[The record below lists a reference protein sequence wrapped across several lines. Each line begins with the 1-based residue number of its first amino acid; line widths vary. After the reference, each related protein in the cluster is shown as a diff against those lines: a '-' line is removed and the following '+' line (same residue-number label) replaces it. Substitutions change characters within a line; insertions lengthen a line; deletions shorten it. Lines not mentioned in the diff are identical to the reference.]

1 MTLQFAKKEKKKKKE
16 DNKLMKHIFARCCG
30 VDL

>member
-1 MTLQFAKKEKKKKKE
+1 MTLQFAKKEKKKE

>member
-1 MTLQFAKKEKKKKKE
+1 MTLQFAKKEKKKKE